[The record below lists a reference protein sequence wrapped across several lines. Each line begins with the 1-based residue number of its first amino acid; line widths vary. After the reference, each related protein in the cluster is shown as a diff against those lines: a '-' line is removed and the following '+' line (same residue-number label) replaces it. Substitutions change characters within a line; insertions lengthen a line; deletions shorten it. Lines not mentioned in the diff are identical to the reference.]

1 MPRAGRLPWQC
12 ATGRVRHPRAI
23 SRRQQYE
30 CLWHGPCSA
39 GIIIRNDEAFPRK
52 TRRRGHA
59 ALPAHEAL
67 HRLQAPAAAQCLL
80 APCCLRRRARPLVRR
95 VPGRLLPE
103 LVCGAPQRVQ
113 HAAARLLPPE
123 PRPAARLQP
132 RVPAPPPPP
141 DAHRALEAPPRHG
154 VSSRGL
160 RPRSVR
166 TCTVA
171 AECPMTTRLTPKEPE
186 TYPPPRPFTSRP
198 RGPRANEG

>member
-1 MPRAGRLPWQC
+1 MTVFANFC
-12 ATGRVRHPRAI
+12 FFFFFS
-23 SRRQQYE
+23 SRRRHTRFD
-30 CLWHGPCSA
+30 CDWSSDVCSS
-39 GIIIRNDEAFPRK
+39 D
-52 TRRRGHA
+52 
-59 ALPAHEAL
+59 
-67 HRLQAPAAAQCLL
+67 
-80 APCCLRRRARPLVRR
+80 
-95 VPGRLLPE
+95 LPE

-166 TCTVA
+166 TYTVA

-186 TYPPPRPFTSRP
+186 TYPPPRPF
-198 RGPRANEG
+198 